1 MATMDVFRGDAFNT
15 FSLTQ
20 ALNNVPSLPSFLGDL
35 KIFEDEPVRTEY
47 FAVEKRDNTLN
58 LVQTTKRGAPPSTR
72 TNDKRDIRYFPTVR
86 IANHD
91 RIMASEV
98 QNIRAFGSES
108 ELMQVQDEVMRRMLS
123 LRNDV
128 ALTHEN
134 MRLGAVLGVVKDAD
148 GSTIIDW
155 FSSSGFNVSQAA
167 EIDFNLD
174 ATTGAGVR
182 TACDGVVRAMVRAA
196 KGAWI
201 NGRSYAMGLCSD
213 SFWDAL
219 IANAEVRATY
229 LNQVAAAD
237 LRTGTAFQ
245 QFRYGGITF
254 VNYQG
259 TDDNS
264 TVCVPTDKCKFFPVN
279 APGVFKRALSPGES
293 FDWVNTLGQAE
304 YARVIP
310 DDDRNEYVEIDVRS
324 YPLYVCTKPLMLQRA
339 KLT

>member
-1 MATMDVFRGDAFNT
+1 MASMDVFRGDAFNT

-20 ALNNVPSLPSFLGDL
+20 ALNNIPSLPSFLGDL
-35 KIFEDEPVRTEY
+35 KIFEDEPVRTVY

-58 LVQTTKRGAPPSTR
+58 LVQTSERGAPPTTR
-72 TNDKRDIRYFPTVR
+72 GNDKRDIRYFPTVR
-86 IANHD
+86 VANHD
-91 RIMASEV
+91 RVMAHEI
-98 QNIRAFGSES
+98 QNIRAFGSET
-108 ELMQVQDEVMRRMLS
+108 ELLQVQDEVMRRMLA
-123 LRNDV
+123 LRRDQ

-134 MRLGAVLGVVKDAD
+134 MRLGAVQGIVTDAD
-148 GSTIIDW
+148 GSTIRNW
-155 FSSSGFNVSQAA
+155 FTEWGVSQAA
-167 EIDFNLD
+167 EVDFNLD
-174 ATTGAGVR
+174 ATTGAAVR
-182 TACDGVVRAMVRAA
+182 TSCDAVVRAMVRAA

-201 NGRSYAMGLCSD
+201 NGQSYAIGLCSD
-213 SFWDAL
+213 TFWDAL
-219 IANAEVRATY
+219 IANTEVRATY

-264 TVCVPTDKCKFFPVN
+264 TVAVTADKCKFFPAN
-279 APGVFKRALSPGES
+279 CPGVFKRALSPGES
-293 FDWVNTLGQAE
+293 FEWANTLGQAE
-304 YARVIP
+304 YARTIP